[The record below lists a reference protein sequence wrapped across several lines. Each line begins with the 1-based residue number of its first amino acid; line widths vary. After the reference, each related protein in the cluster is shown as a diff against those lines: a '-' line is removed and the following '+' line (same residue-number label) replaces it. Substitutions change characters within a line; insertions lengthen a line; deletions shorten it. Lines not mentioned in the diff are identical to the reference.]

1 MQFLYVHLSSFLNRK
16 FCRNP
21 HSSSDMK

>member
-1 MQFLYVHLSSFLNRK
+1 MSTSHNSEWK